1 LEELDMKRSILV
13 AIATLALAACDYG
26 QTRSSFQLKLA
37 GKTLDEAIATAG
49 KPVRQETRSS
59 GETVLVYEKK
69 TFDSENMNAK
79 DAAVVVT
86 FKKDPKSGQL
96 EYWGIEFIPL

>member
-1 LEELDMKRSILV
+1 MEMKRSILL

-26 QTRSSFQLKLA
+26 QTRSSFQHKVA
-37 GKTLDEAIATAG
+37 GKTLDEAISSVG
-49 KPVRQETRSS
+49 KPVRQETRST

-79 DAAVVVT
+79 DAAVLVT
-86 FKKDPKSGQL
+86 FKKDAKGGQL

>member
-1 LEELDMKRSILV
+1 MKRSILL

-26 QTRSSFQLKLA
+26 QTRSSFQHKVA
-37 GKTLDEAIATAG
+37 GKTLDEAISSVG
-49 KPVRQETRSS
+49 KPVRQETRST

-79 DAAVVVT
+79 DAVVLVT
-86 FKKDPKSGQL
+86 FKKAPKSGQF
-96 EYWGIEFIPL
+96 EYWGIEFVPL

>member
-1 LEELDMKRSILV
+1 MKRSLLL

-26 QTRSSFQLKLA
+26 QTRSSFQLKVS

-49 KPVRQETRSS
+49 KPVRHETRST

-69 TFDSENMNAK
+69 TFDAENMNAK
-79 DAAVVVT
+79 DAAVLVT
-86 FKKDPKSGQL
+86 FKKDAKSGQL